1 METKKQIPCIEGWIT
16 MPPEEPR
23 VIGSRCEAC
32 GHYYFPKVA
41 VCHNPACKGREVVK
55 DVPLNRRGKLF
66 SYTINYFQPPPPYHA
81 PTPFTPFGIAVLD
94 IPEGIKIVGQV
105 PRSVDL
111 KNLKIGMEME
121 VVREV
126 LYVDPQGVEV
136 LCWMFKPAA

>member
-1 METKKQIPCIEGWIT
+1 MEAKKQIPCIAGWIT

-23 VIGSRCEAC
+23 VIGSKCEGC

-41 VCHNPACKGREVVK
+41 VCHNPACKSREVVK
-55 DVPLNRRGKLF
+55 DVPLNKRGKLF

-81 PTPFTPFGIAVLD
+81 PDPFTPFGIAVLD
-94 IPEGIKIVGQV
+94 MPEGVKIVGQV

-111 KNLKIGMEME
+111 KTLKIGMEME

-126 LYVDPQGVEV
+126 LYVDAQGTEV
-136 LCWMFKPAA
+136 LCWMFKPVA